1 MRWHRRSAVF
11 RSSSCLCSVA
21 VFVYLVRL
29 FAAFFRQSLV
39 ACVLQIRSFAFQSSA
54 VRCTFISRC
63 SCRSPCFLR
72 VVVCFASHPLISRS
86 LVVTVFGFVVVSWP
100 SLFVHPYVVRHSSF
114 ASSVFAS
121 FIFASSCGACFVSSF
136 IALRWA
142 LTNCVMFG
150 VSVCRALCRLYW
162 IVSKKTTRERGPSSL
177 CVTL

>member
-63 SCRSPCFLR
+63 SCRSCCFLR
-72 VVVCFASHPLISRS
+72 VVMCFASHPLISRS
-86 LVVTVFGFVVVSWP
+86 FVVTVFGFVVVSWS
-100 SLFVHPYVVRHSSF
+100 SLFILTSFVVHL
-114 ASSVFAS
+114 
-121 FIFASSCGACFVSSF
+121 
-136 IALRWA
+136 LRRQS
-142 LTNCVMFG
+142 L
-150 VSVCRALCRLYW
+150 RR
-162 IVSKKTTRERGPSSL
+162 SSL
-177 CVTL
+177 RHLVGLDSFRRSLRCVGL

>member
-63 SCRSPCFLR
+63 SCRSCCLFHYVQNRFALSQSFNSLR
-72 VVVCFASHPLISRS
+72 VLVIFIDVCISVVLPPCTSHFRFRLLLLMLFLFLYLMR
-86 LVVTVFGFVVVSWP
+86 
-100 SLFVHPYVVRHSSF
+100 LFVCSVRLFFLSSRFRYVCCTSFSSN
-114 ASSVFAS
+114 AGY
-121 FIFASSCGACFVSSF
+121 CVSPCD
-136 IALRWA
+136 AH
-142 LTNCVMFG
+142 
-150 VSVCRALCRLYW
+150 
-162 IVSKKTTRERGPSSL
+162 
-177 CVTL
+177 